1 MKPQSESH
9 LGYVIAV
16 LKRKHAFVAKLGP
29 ATEFQQEGRDHLAAL
44 ELAIDILSHPHY
56 EVNPFA

>member
-1 MKPQSESH
+1 MPTSSTG
-9 LGYVIAV
+9 LNYVIAV
-16 LKRKHAFVAKLGP
+16 LKRKHAFIAKLGP

-44 ELAIDILSHPHY
+44 EEAISILSHPHY